1 MYYSYKNKIGV
12 VPIAAV
18 VTTAVKVLPG
28 LITFF
33 RGLLQAQ
40 LATPGP

>member
-1 MYYSYKNKIGV
+1 MYYGNQNKIGV

-28 LITFF
+28 LIPF
-33 RGLLQAQ
+33 
-40 LATPGP
+40 